1 MSEMPEIEIVLNG
14 EKTRVPAGLTVEGLL
29 RHLELDVERVAV
41 ELERVIVRK
50 PEWTNAAVE
59 SGAEV
64 EIVHFVG
71 GGRA

>member
-1 MSEMPEIEIVLNG
+1 MIQMPEIEIVLNG
-14 EKTRVPAGLTVEGLL
+14 EKTRVPAGLTVDGLL

-41 ELERVIVRK
+41 ELERSIVRK
-50 PEWTNAAVE
+50 PEWASAAVNN
-59 SGAEV
+59 GAEV